1 MSNKNIKERLKGAI
15 VVIISILAVIGL
27 KNVIGEVLTE
37 LQLRGYRKNK
47 KKGNTDTPSSGG
59 NNSFDDVSSF
69 NSNLSDSKDLF
80 GNSSF
85 DDVNPFDGNF
95 LDNTNFFGSG
105 LYNHSLNTDFSA
117 IK

>member
-1 MSNKNIKERLKGAI
+1 MSNKNIKERFIGAI

-37 LQLRGYRKNK
+37 LQLRGYRKNE
-47 KKGNTDTPSSGG
+47 KKGNTDTLSSEG
-59 NNSFDDVSSF
+59 NSSFD
-69 NSNLSDSKDLF
+69 SNLSDSKDLF

-85 DDVNPFDGNF
+85 DDVNPFDDNF
-95 LDNTNFFGSG
+95 LDNANFVGSG